1 MNLINIDQNKNVK
14 INTFIEWL
22 IYMIGY
28 TIAFLIVS
36 SIFKTFEI
44 NEEHTYLY
52 AFISV
57 LLIYI
62 LNKTVKPILFILTL
76 PITGITLG
84 LFYFVI
90 NSIIL
95 KLTDLIM
102 GDKLNFTSVW
112 ILFFIAIVL
121 SITNL
126 LIEGLIIKP
135 IIKRFKRHG

>member
-1 MNLINIDQNKNVK
+1 MNLIKIDQNKNEK

>member
-1 MNLINIDQNKNVK
+1 MKIINIDQNKNAK
-14 INTFIEWL
+14 INSFIEWF

-44 NEEHTYLY
+44 NNEHTYIY

-57 LLIYI
+57 VLIYI

-95 KLTDLIM
+95 KLTDIIM
-102 GDKLNFTSVW
+102 GDRLNFTSAW
-112 ILFFIAIVL
+112 MLFFIAIIL

-126 LIEGLIIKP
+126 LIEGLVIKP
-135 IIKRFKRHG
+135 IIKRFKHHG

>member
-135 IIKRFKRHG
+135 RIKRFKRHG

>member
-1 MNLINIDQNKNVK
+1 MDNIEVTEEKK
-14 INTFIEWL
+14 INKFLEWI

-36 SIFKTFEI
+36 KCFKTFEI
-44 NEEHTYLY
+44 NNEHTYTY

-62 LNKTVKPILFILTL
+62 LNKTVKPILFTLTL
-76 PITGITLG
+76 PITGLTLG

-90 NSIIL
+90 NSAIL
-95 KLTDLIM
+95 KLVDIIM
-102 GDKLNFTSVW
+102 GNKVNFTNTW
-112 ILFFIAIVL
+112 ILFFIAILL
-121 SITNL
+121 SIMNI

-135 IIKRFKRHG
+135 IIKRLKPHE

>member
-1 MNLINIDQNKNVK
+1 MINIDQNKNVK

>member
-1 MNLINIDQNKNVK
+1 MKAVK
-14 INTFIEWL
+14 KGTSLLQEFIEWL